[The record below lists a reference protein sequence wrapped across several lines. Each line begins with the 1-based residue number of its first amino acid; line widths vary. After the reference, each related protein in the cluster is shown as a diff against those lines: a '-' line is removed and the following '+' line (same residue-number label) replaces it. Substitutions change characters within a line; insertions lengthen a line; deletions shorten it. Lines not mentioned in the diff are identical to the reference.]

1 MLSLCFYSCMIEET
15 PPQSNN
21 QDTAET
27 EEIFLSKIDTAEIV
41 DVPKAIHVAQMFLEK
56 KELTKSVPTDKEIKE
71 VIPVTDEKGQPNL
84 YIVNYTDNKGFI
96 LISSSQDY
104 NPILAFSNSG
114 NFNMDEI
121 DKTGASIWLE
131 NQKAIIKYA
140 TELPDSIK
148 RQYRKLWSEYN
159 ILQQKITPT
168 RSNEDVYN
176 LVSNYIHQWEAE
188 GYNVFRYSD
197 VNNTTFFND
206 LPSNLIIS
214 IRQAVDSAHPDYGGR
229 ANNTFI
235 LARRNENY
243 KSVGPLLQTHWSQ
256 QNGYNQ
262 YTPHNYPVGCV
273 AVAMGQIMKYHEHPQ
288 RYYWDQM
295 ANDYATSTT
304 AEFLYEIGQQVNMKY
319 DADGSSSNINKALD
333 AFQNYFG
340 YSAAQKI
347 SHSSIKV
354 IGELNKN
361 TPVYMRGS
369 ESITEGHA
377 WVCDGYYDITV
388 SDEYAVYILEDT
400 YGAGEPTGMTYIDS
414 ASGPIL
420 ASTTAF
426 HMNWGWNNHD
436 GYFYNDDVEIK
447 DAGYNFS
454 KYRKDII
461 NLYPTN

>member
-1 MLSLCFYSCMIEET
+1 MKNSIVLFMLSLCFYSCMIEEP

-21 QDTAET
+21 Q
-27 EEIFLSKIDTAEIV
+27 DTAEIV

-262 YTPHNYPVGCV
+262 YTPHNY
-273 AVAMGQIMKYHEHPQ
+273 A
-288 RYYWDQM
+288 
-295 ANDYATSTT
+295 
-304 AEFLYEIGQQVNMKY
+304 
-319 DADGSSSNINKALD
+319 
-333 AFQNYFG
+333 
-340 YSAAQKI
+340 
-347 SHSSIKV
+347 
-354 IGELNKN
+354 
-361 TPVYMRGS
+361 
-369 ESITEGHA
+369 
-377 WVCDGYYDITV
+377 
-388 SDEYAVYILEDT
+388 
-400 YGAGEPTGMTYIDS
+400 
-414 ASGPIL
+414 
-420 ASTTAF
+420 
-426 HMNWGWNNHD
+426 
-436 GYFYNDDVEIK
+436 
-447 DAGYNFS
+447 
-454 KYRKDII
+454 
-461 NLYPTN
+461 